1 MSAGRAPASVQPVSP
16 ARSAQP
22 APSAPSA
29 RSAQP
34 ARSTQPARSARFR
47 GGAARVA
54 SGSRTSPAPSW
65 RRSAAAVVLPVVGAA
80 VVAGCAVIPA
90 MPGPTPTGFVPSE
103 VPQPTPTETGNLSP
117 DGFDAAQR
125 MAVRI
130 RNVGCG
136 SVSTGSG
143 FAVDDQVLIT
153 NRHVVAES
161 AELQLST
168 YDGRDIAAT
177 TASTAELADL
187 AIVRTTDDLP
197 AVPELAESD
206 PAPGDT
212 VTVVGYPQGGR
223 LTVTSGRVIGGT
235 TDPLNENLGEVLV
248 TDAEVEPGSSGSAV
262 LDAEGRV
269 VGVVYAKNSLNQSFI
284 VPVST
289 LRMMLEDTDAFVDA
303 PSCSG

>member
-1 MSAGRAPASVQPVSP
+1 MTVRAQRSP
-16 ARSAQP
+16 REVARRAV
-22 APSAPSA
+22 
-29 RSAQP
+29 R
-34 ARSTQPARSARFR
+34 
-47 GGAARVA
+47 AAL
-54 SGSRTSPAPSW
+54 GTGL
-65 RRSAAAVVLPVVGAA
+65 AAVVLG
-80 VVAGCAVIPA
+80 GCALLPP

-103 VPQPTPTETGNLSP
+103 VPRPTPSTTGNLSP

-143 FAVDDQVLIT
+143 FAVEGQTLIT

-177 TASTAELADL
+177 TSSTAALADL
-187 AIVRTTDDLP
+187 AIVRTTDTLP
-197 AVPELAESD
+197 AVPELAPAD
-206 PAPGDT
+206 PEPGDE
-212 VTVVGYPQGGR
+212 VTVVGYPDGGR

-289 LRMMLEDTDAFVDA
+289 LRSMLTDTGSFVDA
-303 PSCSG
+303 PSCAG